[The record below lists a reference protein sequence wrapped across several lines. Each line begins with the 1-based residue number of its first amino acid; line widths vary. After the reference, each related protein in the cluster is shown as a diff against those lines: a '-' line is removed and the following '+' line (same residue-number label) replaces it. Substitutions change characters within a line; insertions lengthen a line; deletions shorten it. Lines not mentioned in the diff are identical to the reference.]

1 MTRLS
6 RLRASVALVVVLLL
20 AACAPARGARRSS
33 FSVGLDELASTSPLA
48 SRRLITLHER
58 DFDAFVLEHGKT
70 YASDAKEYAKRLE
83 IFAEN
88 MARAKEMSARD
99 GAEYGATPFA
109 DLTEDEFASSLL
121 MREPIDAARV
131 ERLKRHES

>member
-33 FSVGLDELASTSPLA
+33 FSVGLDERASTSPLA
-48 SRRLITLHER
+48 SRRLMTRHER

-88 MARAKEMSARD
+88 MARAK
-99 GAEYGATPFA
+99 
-109 DLTEDEFASSLL
+109 
-121 MREPIDAARV
+121 
-131 ERLKRHES
+131 